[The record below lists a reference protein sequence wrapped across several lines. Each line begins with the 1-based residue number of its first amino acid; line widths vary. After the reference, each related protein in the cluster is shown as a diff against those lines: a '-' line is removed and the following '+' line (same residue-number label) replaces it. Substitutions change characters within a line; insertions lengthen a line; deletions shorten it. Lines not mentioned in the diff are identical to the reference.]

1 MTASHWT
8 RIQAR
13 PASSLS
19 GPRVVEAREEA
30 DDHWLGRSVT
40 PSAWSGGRGV
50 ALSGLERSR
59 EACCSEKMA
68 VAVRALQEQLE
79 KAKESLK
86 NVDEN
91 IRKLTGRDPND
102 VRYGSDGTPEVG
114 EVRGLGAG
122 RTGDRGQRAACGP
135 TGVKGP
141 RSRAADE
148 PSARLGGET
157 PCLRLG
163 HRVEVPANGRK
174 ASLAA
179 PHGFRA
185 PGKAETTAS
194 RPWRCRPGT
203 AVQSP
208 FPPLR

>member
-1 MTASHWT
+1 
-8 RIQAR
+8 
-13 PASSLS
+13 
-19 GPRVVEAREEA
+19 
-30 DDHWLGRSVT
+30 
-40 PSAWSGGRGV
+40 
-50 ALSGLERSR
+50 
-59 EACCSEKMA
+59 MA

-122 RTGDRGQRAACGP
+122 RTRDRGQPAACGP

-141 RSRAADE
+141 VSRAAGE

-163 HRVEVPANGRK
+163 HWVRVLANGRK
-174 ASLAA
+174 ARPAA
-179 PHGFRA
+179 RRGFRA

-208 FPPLR
+208 FPPLRLRTLVKSETPGGSSGCLSLLAWVSFP